1 MKLRQNFLATER
13 DRYTLREGFKICRE
27 LSEQSALDKFRSD
40 EFLPG
45 VKVRTDDEIDAHIR
59 ATGISVHHPCG
70 TCRMGSD
77 EQSVVDHQLKVRGV
91 NNLRVVD
98 ASVMPDIISGN
109 IHAPVL
115 MIAERAAEFIHQAR

>member
-1 MKLRQNFLATER
+1 
-13 DRYTLREGFKICRE
+13 
-27 LSEQSALDKFRSD
+27 
-40 EFLPG
+40 
-45 VKVRTDDEIDAHIR
+45 
-59 ATGISVHHPCG
+59 
-70 TCRMGSD
+70 MGSD
-77 EQSVVDHQLKVRGV
+77 EKSVVDHQLKVRGV